1 LVTFLFPIQ
10 RILKGFSPAALR
22 MSEYDNPWQTVTH
35 KQVYDN
41 PWIRVH
47 EDDVINPSGGEG
59 IYGVVHFKNLAIGI
73 VPVDDQH
80 NTWLVGQYRYALN
93 EYSWEIPMGGSPLED
108 DPMQG
113 AIRELREE
121 TGITA
126 NTWQTIMKVHTSNSV
141 TDETG
146 YIYLATDLEIGD
158 TEHEDTEQLI
168 IKRLPLTEVF
178 EMVRKNEITD
188 CMSAAALLRLQSG
201 LHTGEYRL

>member
-1 LVTFLFPIQ
+1 
-10 RILKGFSPAALR
+10 
-22 MSEYDNPWQTVTH
+22 MSEYDNPWKTLTH

-73 VPVDDQH
+73 VPVDAQH

-126 NTWQTIMKVHTSNSV
+126 NSWQPIMKVHTSNSV

-146 YIYLATDLEIGD
+146 YIYLATDLEIGA

-168 IKRLPLTEVF
+168 IKRLPLTEAF
-178 EMVRKNEITD
+178 EMVCNNVITD
-188 CMSAAALLRLQSG
+188 CMSAAALLRLQTG
-201 LHTGEYRL
+201 LHTGEFRL